1 MSDPDAQAQ
10 KLMVPAIAENIPQ
23 TIVPTVAATLLQPG
37 HPGWQVDFVIYNQ
50 QSITRN
56 FVIIDYRTHSLS
68 AVIHE
73 GHRFHQDAVLAVQ
86 AGFGQLGVKLRL
98 GS

>member
-1 MSDPDAQAQ
+1 M
-10 KLMVPAIAENIPQ
+10 AEDIPQ

-37 HPGWQVDFVIYNQ
+37 HAWWQVEFVICDQ
-50 QSITRN
+50 QAITGN

-73 GHRFHQDAVLAVQ
+73 GYRFHQDAVLAVQ
-86 AGFGQLGVKLRL
+86 AGFSQFGVKLRL
-98 GS
+98 GA